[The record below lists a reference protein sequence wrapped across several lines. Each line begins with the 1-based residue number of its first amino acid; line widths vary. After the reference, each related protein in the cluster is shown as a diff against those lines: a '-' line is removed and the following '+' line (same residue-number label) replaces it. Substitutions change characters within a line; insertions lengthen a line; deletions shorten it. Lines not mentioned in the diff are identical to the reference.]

1 VPGDFEQVQSEAY
14 VRHDM
19 APAVAGPIPTSLP
32 EPSRPREPVPIWLD
46 VLRAT
51 PSRARSSGASH
62 SVRWDWAGG
71 RALYTNRGRD
81 AEHIEPWG
89 VSLRSG
95 HTMAISWLPGET
107 VYTVE
112 VYLRDELVA

>member
-1 VPGDFEQVQSEAY
+1 MPGDFEQVQSEAD
-14 VRHDM
+14 VRREM

-32 EPSRPREPVPIWLD
+32 ETSRPKEAVPIWLD
-46 VLRAT
+46 VLLAT
-51 PSRARSSGASH
+51 PSRARSGGADH
-62 SVRWDWAGG
+62 SVRWDWVSG
-71 RALYTNRGRD
+71 RALYTNQGRD

-107 VYTVE
+107 AYTVE
-112 VYLRDELVA
+112 VYLQDELAA